1 MSGLMLF
8 LFSVLV
14 VGQLNSVSFIVT
26 VRVWINLI
34 ILLSAFDP
42 VNENVT

>member
-26 VRVWINLI
+26 VPVWVNLI

-42 VNENVT
+42 ANENVT